1 MVDDDF
7 NFQYDTSVSQSFHH
21 LLAAVYRLGYD
32 VRCFGSGYL
41 ETDFLRYASGVF
53 SDSYQII
60 EECVRIEERLVT
72 PTRSSKNVFG
82 SKNVFFM

>member
-32 VRCFGSGYL
+32 VRCFGSRYL
-41 ETDFLRYASGVF
+41 ETDFLRYTSGVF

-60 EECVRIEERLVT
+60 EECVRIEECIFDLVFLWQT
-72 PTRSSKNVFG
+72 LQ
-82 SKNVFFM
+82 

>member
-53 SDSYQII
+53 SDRPRWEASAFSPVSQN
-60 EECVRIEERLVT
+60 RL
-72 PTRSSKNVFG
+72 
-82 SKNVFFM
+82 